1 MTNKSYMYNYSRF
14 CGSCMS
20 ISFSKNYIS
29 VSNSPGAVVGAGTDD
44 VLEVVV
50 VVDSVVVAV
59 GLPVVGRPLTKRVF
73 NHL

>member
-1 MTNKSYMYNYSRF
+1 
-14 CGSCMS
+14 MS

-44 VLEVVV
+44 VLVVV
-50 VVDSVVVAV
+50 VVTVDSVVVDG